1 MTRTIHSTPLPAAV
15 PGRVHKHRIT
25 QVRDPYDALRFWSA
39 FTHGLGAL
47 LSVLS
52 GAALIVLAVCRGAGA
67 LDVVSLS
74 VYTASMTAL
83 YLASC
88 LYHCVNT
95 SVRGRLFLRKLD
107 HSMIYVLIAGTYT
120 PVCLSALGGALGWSL
135 FGVIW
140 GLAVVGVIVT
150 LCWLNA
156 PRILTTMFYVGMGW
170 MAVLALQP
178 LTAALSASAFF
189 WMMAGGVAYTVGG
202 VMYALK
208 WPLKD
213 HARFGCHEVFHLF
226 VLLGSACFVLMMGA
240 VYMGI

>member
-15 PGRVHKHRIT
+15 PGRVHKQRIT
-25 QVRDPYDALRFWSA
+25 QVRDPYDALRFSSA

-178 LTAALSASAFF
+178 LTAALSASAF

>member
-1 MTRTIHSTPLPAAV
+1 
-15 PGRVHKHRIT
+15 
-25 QVRDPYDALRFWSA
+25 
-39 FTHGLGAL
+39 
-47 LSVLS
+47 
-52 GAALIVLAVCRGAGA
+52 
-67 LDVVSLS
+67 
-74 VYTASMTAL
+74 MTAL

-202 VMYALK
+202 AMYALK